1 MRIAKL
7 LTILT
12 ILWSGGVHAHACLD
26 WGKSVE
32 KINSTENSYS
42 ALGLTSTSNEN
53 FLVKKEGDT
62 FYQMEG
68 EKTEFTTLKEAKIK
82 LKLLFLEF
90 YFPITGNDCLEIG
103 KEIEKTPD
111 PETKIKISHPTTGVV
126 ISELLINKKMEA
138 QVVVSCFCTL
148 IYRQLRPK

>member
-1 MRIAKL
+1 MRAAKL

-32 KINSTENSYS
+32 KINSTGNSYS
-42 ALGLTSTSNEN
+42 ALGLTSKSNEN
-53 FLVKKEGDT
+53 FLIKKEGDT
-62 FYQMEG
+62 FYNIEG
-68 EKTEFTTLKEAKIK
+68 EKAEITTLEEAKIK

-90 YFPITGNDCLEIG
+90 YFPITDNDCLETG
-103 KEIEKTPD
+103 KEIEKSPD
-111 PETKIKISHPTTGVV
+111 PATRIKISHPTAGVI

-138 QVVVSCFCTL
+138 RVVVSCFCTL
-148 IYRQLRPK
+148 VYRQLRSK

>member
-42 ALGLTSTSNEN
+42 ALGLTSKSNEN

-62 FYQMEG
+62 FYHIEG
-68 EKTEFTTLKEAKIK
+68 EKAEITTLEEAKIK

-90 YFPITGNDCLEIG
+90 YFPITKNDCLDIG
-103 KEIEKTPD
+103 K
-111 PETKIKISHPTTGVV
+111 
-126 ISELLINKKMEA
+126 
-138 QVVVSCFCTL
+138 
-148 IYRQLRPK
+148 